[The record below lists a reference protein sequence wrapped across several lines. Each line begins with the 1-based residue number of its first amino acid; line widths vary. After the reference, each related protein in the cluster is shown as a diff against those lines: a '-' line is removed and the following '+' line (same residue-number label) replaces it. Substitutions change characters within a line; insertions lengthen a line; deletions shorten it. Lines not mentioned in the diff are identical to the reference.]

1 MNPFEKIFGYQILS
15 RLEDAGTFVV
25 TSHERA
31 WLKTMLAH
39 PAASEAFSEDTITKL
54 NEILSSENLMDT
66 SHNLIEK
73 AKSKERH
80 VYHPLLKPLRRF
92 ISDRTG
98 IRISYVIKGGRVNEE
113 HEGFPY
119 KLEYSI
125 IKREWYLLW
134 YHRQHRGL
142 MSTKLRNIA
151 SLTAEPIP
159 PAEVENILT
168 RLARLRDRQKSEVI
182 IEVIRD
188 YNSEL
193 SRILYAFSCFETEVM
208 YDEEQRSYQIRIR
221 LPWNEHEFLL
231 SKMRFLGKRI
241 RVKEGA
247 YAKKRMRETAS
258 MALARYEE
266 ATKLQPPCSLTFL
279 RY

>member
-54 NEILSSENLMDT
+54 HEILSSENLMDT

-73 AKSKERH
+73 AKSKEKH
-80 VYHPLLKPLRRF
+80 VYHPMLRPLRRY
-92 ISDRTG
+92 ISSGTG
-98 IRISYVIKGGRVNEE
+98 IRISYAIKGGRINEE
-113 HEGFPY
+113 HEGLPY

-142 MSTKLRNIA
+142 MNTKLRNIT
-151 SLTAEPIP
+151 SLTAESIP
-159 PAEVENILT
+159 PAEAEYILT
-168 RLARLRDRQKSEVI
+168 KLARLRDRRKSEVV
-182 IEVIRD
+182 IEVIRE
-188 YNSEL
+188 YNREL

-231 SKMRFLGKRI
+231 SKIRFLGKRV
-241 RVKEGA
+241 RVKDSA
-247 YAKKRMRETAS
+247 YLQKRMRETAA

-266 ATKLQPPCSLTFL
+266 NSV
-279 RY
+279 

>member
-1 MNPFEKIFGYQILS
+1 MNPFEKIFGYQILT

-39 PAASEAFSEDTITKL
+39 PAAGEAFSADTLAKL
-54 NEILSSENLMDT
+54 NDILSSEVLMDT
-66 SHNLIEK
+66 SHDLIEK

-80 VYHPLLKPLRRF
+80 VYHPLLKSLRRY
-92 ISDRTG
+92 ISAGTG
-98 IRISYVIKGGRVNEE
+98 IRISYAVKAGRVNEE
-113 HEGFPY
+113 HEGFPT

-134 YHRQHRGL
+134 YHRQYRGL
-142 MSTKLRNIA
+142 MSTKLRNIT
-151 SLTAEPIP
+151 SLAAEPIP
-159 PAEVENILT
+159 PAEAENILAK
-168 RLARLRDRQKSEVI
+168 LACLRDRRRSEVV

-221 LPWNEHEFLL
+221 MPWNEHEFLL
-231 SKMRFLGKRI
+231 SKIRFLGKRV

-247 YAKKRMRETAS
+247 YLQKRMRETAA

-266 ATKLQPPCSLTFL
+266 NSV
-279 RY
+279 